1 MCVLNFRD
9 IKIRI
14 LCCLN
19 NEKKEK
25 KISSKILLKIINNLN
40 VKAKISM
47 K

>member
-25 KISSKILLKIINNLN
+25 KNIVENFVENN
-40 VKAKISM
+40 K
-47 K
+47 